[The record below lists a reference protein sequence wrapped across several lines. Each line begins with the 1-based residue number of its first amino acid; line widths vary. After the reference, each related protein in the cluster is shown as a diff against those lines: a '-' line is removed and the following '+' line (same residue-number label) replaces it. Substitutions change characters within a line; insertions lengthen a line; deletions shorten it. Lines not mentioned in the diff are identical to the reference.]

1 MIQPPEES
9 LIKAQ
14 TYSLSQLNTAIRE
27 TLESAFPDTFWVVAE
42 IAKAQCYPKGHC
54 YLELVEKKDD
64 AVIAQMR
71 ANIWAY
77 TYRNLSQKFEKA
89 TGETLRKGMQV
100 LLSAEV
106 TFHEVY
112 GLSLS
117 VKDIDPTYS
126 LGEMAKKKKE
136 TIERLNKEGLIDLN
150 KTQPLPLV
158 PQRIAVISSQSAA
171 GYGDFVNHIEK
182 NPYEYKVYHKLYQ
195 SLMQGQGAEES
206 IISALSKIKDKTHLY
221 DVVVIIRGG
230 GSQVDLSCFD
240 SYRLAVKVAKF
251 PMPVITGIGHER
263 DDTVIDIVAHT
274 RMKTPTAVAGFIIDG
289 IRTFEENF
297 LDLQQR
303 LILRAKDLLKDET
316 HRFRYIVQSFSRII
330 SKRFYTEDKTHY
342 STIHRL
348 INGTNLLVNFST
360 NRLTIDN
367 NKLSSSV
374 KSLFQTQDDRVKHLE
389 QGIKLLDPANV
400 LKRGYSITYSNSKAI
415 RTVSQLS
422 EGDIIQTK
430 LYEGS
435 IKSKVEGLNEEG

>member
-1 MIQPPEES
+1 
-9 LIKAQ
+9 
-14 TYSLSQLNTAIRE
+14 
-27 TLESAFPDTFWVVAE
+27 
-42 IAKAQCYPKGHC
+42 
-54 YLELVEKKDD
+54 
-64 AVIAQMR
+64 
-71 ANIWAY
+71 
-77 TYRNLSQKFEKA
+77 
-89 TGETLRKGMQV
+89 
-100 LLSAEV
+100 
-106 TFHEVY
+106 
-112 GLSLS
+112 
-117 VKDIDPTYS
+117 
-126 LGEMAKKKKE
+126 MAKKKKE
-136 TIERLNKEGLIDLN
+136 TIERLNKGGLIDLN
-150 KTQPLPLV
+150 KTLPLPLV

-171 GYGDFVNHIEK
+171 GYADFVNHIEK

-240 SYRLAVKVAKF
+240 SYRLAVKVAKL
-251 PMPVITGIGHER
+251 PLPVITGIGHER

-297 LDLQQR
+297 LDLQRR
-303 LILRAKDLLKDET
+303 LIHRAKDLLKDET
-316 HRFRYIVQSFSRII
+316 YRFRHIVQSFSHII
-330 SKRFYTEDKTHY
+330 SKRFHTEDKRLH

-348 INGTNLLVNFST
+348 ISGTNQLVNFST

-389 QGIKLLDPANV
+389 QCIILLDPANV
-400 LKRGYSITYSNSKAI
+400 LKRGYSITYSNNKAI
-415 RTVSQLS
+415 RTVSELS

-435 IKSKVEGLNEEG
+435 IKSKVEGLNEKG